1 MFFGCQCCGAGEF
14 YWLRKYADSAQ
25 VNVIAEVDV
34 AKCRNTGD
42 PAKDYP
48 EPLDVTVKNS
58 KVEVVAQ
65 NNLSNDRIWI
75 RHVYNTDLDLLR
87 SDQWSSQ
94 AFTHHTNG
102 SYLALCT
109 QSLVT
114 VYDDVGVVKYTVSI
128 NASDTV
134 ERVCLDSSN
143 NLYVSVYQFTGTG
156 FQIFFIIKYNSSGVF
171 QWRLARG
178 AVGTVFD
185 MEPASDD
192 YIWVMRQYSG
202 FSMILD
208 RVSPSGSFISPTT
221 GAGLAGTSVLL
232 ADKSNGMWVVHKPS
246 TINPNVF
253 ARRYDSSGTL
263 TNGPF
268 YLAMGEL
275 LYAFVND
282 ITALWAVPFT
292 FTSQQITKWTASG
305 TSEYTWQTAGYLPGT
320 KYWDTNGRTR
330 CGAYAGSN
338 IYLCGYRTQ
347 KQ

>member
-1 MFFGCQCCGAGEF
+1 MFFGCQCCGAGDF
-14 YWLRKYADSAQ
+14 YWLRKYADSSQ

-34 AKCRNTGD
+34 AKFRNTGD
-42 PAKDYP
+42 PKKDYP
-48 EPLDVTVKNS
+48 IPRDVTVRDS
-58 KVEVVAQ
+58 KVEVI
-65 NNLSNDRIWI
+65 SNDSDLSPTIWM
-75 RHVYNTDLDLLR
+75 RHVYNTDLELTR
-87 SDQWSSQ
+87 TDQWSSL

-102 SYLALCT
+102 ECLALCT
-109 QSLVT
+109 TSSVT
-114 VYDDVGVVKYTVSI
+114 VYDDVGAVKYTVSI
-128 NASDTV
+128 SASDTV

-156 FQIFFIIKYNSSGVF
+156 FQIFFIIKYNSSGIF

-178 AVGTVFD
+178 AVGTVVD

-192 YIWVMRQYSG
+192 YIWVMRKGAVS
-202 FSMILD
+202 SLVLD

-221 GAGLAGTSVLL
+221 GAGLAGNSVLL
-232 ADKSNGMWVVHKPS
+232 ADESNGMWVVHKS
-246 TINPNVF
+246 SVLIPNVF

-263 TNGPF
+263 ANGPF

-320 KYWDTNGRTR
+320 KYWDTNARPR
-330 CGAYAGSN
+330 CGAYSGLN